1 VCGTVEFHAY
11 THLEVKALD
20 ATARTI
26 RGIASTP
33 NPDREGHVFDPLGA
47 RFVNPI
53 PLLLHHDQKQPVG
66 QATLTATKAGLLFE
80 ATIAN
85 VSEPGPLR
93 DRLED
98 TWQQLQAGL
107 LNKASIGFRVLH
119 GGAERLKSGLLRLF
133 KTEVCELSLTTL
145 PVNAEAVVLTV
156 KSLDATCFAPG
167 LPPAAPR
174 KGRTMTTAEQ
184 IADCETR
191 RATNVARMTSILE
204 DDRLEE
210 SRQKEYDAL
219 QAEVTDLDA
228 RLPRLRT
235 FEKTMAATA
244 TPVDFPA
251 SAPVR
256 TATTMPHIRVT
267 SNLPPGTS
275 FVRYCKAMLAA
286 KGNRFEAIE
295 IAKEWRDTPEVELIL
310 RAATNPATTG
320 YTPYAGALVPGL
332 TYLGSEFIDLLRPAT
347 LLGRIPGLQ
356 SVPFNVKVPRQ
367 TADGL
372 VAWVSEGAPKPVS
385 ALAFDS
391 VSLGEY
397 KMAQILVFTQELAR
411 NSSPR
416 AEDTFRRSM
425 VAGMQKFMD
434 QQFIDP
440 AVAQLAG
447 NHPASITN
455 GVTGIAATTNPLADI
470 AALLSS
476 FVTAGIPLDGVV
488 LLMSPS
494 NAFVLSNRRSAMG
507 APDFPSVSISGGTIS
522 GVPVVTSSVCGTNI
536 IAVVPQ
542 YILYADD
549 GGVRIDVSQE
559 ASVQMVDNPSAPDAT
574 TVYRSFWQDNLI
586 GLRAERFVAWIKS
599 HASAVNMI
607 TGTAYVPN
615 VVGAEA
621 PAPLVAPSS
630 YSAK

>member
-1 VCGTVEFHAY
+1 MDRAYSLLEIKAVEA
-11 THLEVKALD
+11 E
-20 ATARTI
+20 ARSFS
-26 RGIASTP
+26 GLASTP
-33 NPDREGHVFDPLGA
+33 HLDRQGDIVDPAGVT
-47 RFVNPI
+47 FKNPI
-53 PLLLHHDQKQPVG
+53 PLLFHHDPKLPIGSVTLAVTPDG
-66 QATLTATKAGLLFE
+66 ITFDATIPHVDEPGILKTRVDEAWQSIKAGLI
-80 ATIAN
+80 TG
-85 VSEPGPLR
+85 V
-93 DRLED
+93 
-98 TWQQLQAGL
+98 
-107 LNKASIGFRVLH
+107 SIGHRLLA
-119 GGAERLKSGLLRLF
+119 GGVERLKSGARKIT
-133 KTEVCELSLTTL
+133 KTEICEVSLVTI
-145 PVNAEAVVLTV
+145 PANVNATILLV
-156 KSLDATCFAPG
+156 KSC
-167 LPPAAPR
+167 AAPAPKR
-174 KGRTMTTAEQ
+174 EPAMTTAEQ
-184 IADCETR
+184 ITDCETR

-219 QAEVTDLDA
+219 QAEVTDIDA
-228 RLPRLRT
+228 RLPRLRA
-235 FEKTMAATA
+235 FEKTLAESA
-244 TPVDFPA
+244 TPVDLTA
-251 SAPVR
+251 SAVR
-256 TATTMPHIRVT
+256 TATMPQIRVK
-267 SNLPPGTS
+267 SNVPLGTG

-310 RAATNPATTG
+310 RAASNAATTT
-320 YTPYAGALVPGL
+320 YAPYAGALVPGL
-332 TYLGSEFIDLLRPAT
+332 THLGSEFIDLLRPAT

-416 AEDTFRRSM
+416 AEDTFRRAM
-425 VAGMQKFMD
+425 IAGMQKFMD
-434 QQFIDP
+434 EQFIDP
-440 AVAQLAG
+440 AVALVAG

-455 GVTGIAATTNPLADI
+455 GVTGIPATTNPLVDI
-470 AALLSS
+470 ANLLGS

-559 ASVQMVDNPSAPDAT
+559 ASVQMVDNPAAPDAT

-586 GLRAERFVAWIKS
+586 GLRAERFVAWIKA
-599 HASAVNMI
+599 HAQAVNMI

-615 VVGAEA
+615 LAEEP
-621 PAPLVAPSS
+621 PAAG
-630 YSAK
+630 YTTGTTATFKTA